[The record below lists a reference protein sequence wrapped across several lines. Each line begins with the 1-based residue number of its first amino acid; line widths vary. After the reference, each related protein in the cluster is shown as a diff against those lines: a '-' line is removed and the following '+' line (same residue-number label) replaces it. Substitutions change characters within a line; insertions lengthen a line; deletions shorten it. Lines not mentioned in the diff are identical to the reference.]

1 MDTYHERVYELV
13 LRIPRGRVMTYGS
26 VAAALGAPYDARK
39 IGNIMSV
46 TPSDSRSIP
55 WHRVINAKGGV
66 STAGR
71 TSPPDLQLRLLEAE
85 GVVFNEKG
93 CCSLRVY
100 GWMPGEGAAGSEG
113 GEQGNLF

>member
-1 MDTYHERVYELV
+1 MDSYHERVYALV

-39 IGNIMSV
+39 IGNIMSL

-55 WHRVINAKGGV
+55 WHRVINAQGGI
-66 STAGR
+66 STTGR

-100 GWMPGEGAAGSEG
+100 GWMPSEGADAG
-113 GEQGNLF
+113 GERKQGDLF